1 MKTLGV
7 IGGIAPASTIEYY
20 RMLIAGYQARR
31 PDGSNPPVI
40 INSIDMQTMLR
51 LIAADALDEV
61 TSYLAAEIEKLAR
74 GGAELGLLASNTP
87 HVVFDRLAR
96 VSAIPLISIVETAFA
111 AARALGL
118 TRVGLLGTRFTMQS
132 VVYPSVFAPR
142 GIAVVVPDAAS
153 QDYVHG
159 KYMGEL
165 VRGEYLPETKAGIVA
180 VIAALRAAHA
190 IDGVILGGTELPLLL
205 RDMPDV
211 GVPLLDTG
219 RIHVDA
225 ALEAILE
232 EDGSRGQRFNG
243 VRLH

>member
-1 MKTLGV
+1 MKTLGIV
-7 IGGIAPASTIEYY
+7 GGIAPASTIEYY
-20 RMLIAGYQARR
+20 RMLIAAYQARI
-31 PDGSNPPVI
+31 PDGSQPPVI

-61 TSYLAAEIEKLAR
+61 TAYLAGEIEKLAR
-74 GGAELGLLASNTP
+74 AGAQVGLLASNTP

-96 VSAIPLISIVETAFA
+96 VTPIPLISIVEA
-111 AARALGL
+111 AYRAAQAMHL

-132 VVYPSVFAPR
+132 PMYPGVFTPR
-142 GIAVVVPDAAS
+142 GITVVVPDEAG

-165 VRGEYLPETKAGIVA
+165 VRGQYLPETKAGVVR
-180 VIAALRAAHA
+180 VIDALRAAHG

-205 RDMPDV
+205 RDVPNV

-225 ALEAILE
+225 ALAAMLE
-232 EDGSRGQRFNG
+232 
-243 VRLH
+243 